1 MKSESYLRY
10 LLSDNI
16 SLRKYFRERNI
27 VSLKDV
33 KRSLLIRVRN
43 LGYFV
48 PDHYYRL
55 GSEVSFI
62 DIKELSEL
70 FTIGLPRLVDEYLE
84 IHDGKVYVK
93 GNMMNDWQ
101 LLLPLIPPLL
111 LTMIKIWKEY
121 GADMESI
128 VDFAYQRLLP
138 TVKYTAIPS
147 AYLPEM
153 TVLKEENH
161 GFDDLHIHLNGAVET
176 DLAWHDF
183 LRYPEV
189 VYKDIYRAYNN
200 DKVKEQFEQL
210 TDISDPIEFLQLFSI
225 AGRIREWLFAK
236 VMYGKGIYEINS
248 FEELLFKL
256 AEKTENHCEHP
267 FKPLMDESTSPL
279 ILESLL
285 YVKTLGYMAVHPQDY
300 IVAGVFHYYLL
311 ILGMCNKLLVQQVDT
326 FGFEQFQKYTSN
338 NFRQYSEK
346 TYPQRFLQ
354 LSGNDMGNIRH
365 IEGRFSPKN
374 TLKGNLDIINKIT
387 YGFNRLKHTQE
398 KTGMALTSM
407 SLVAHY
413 IKKYDSDDIDKW
425 KVRFESLRK
434 DAERTTDALIALM
447 NTHSKFS
454 SMLTGVDAAASEF
467 DTPPEVYATSF
478 RRLRKYGMRHF
489 TYHAGED
496 FFHILSGLRAIYEAI
511 EYLDLQTGDRIGHA
525 TAAGV
530 DVKLWKEHIGERLWM
545 RIEDYL
551 DDLVFAY
558 HLIATSE
565 GSNMKSILPQIA
577 LRIEEYAAKI
587 YPTTYTVNELID
599 AWLKRKDDPLIFSK
613 EKPNMIASV

>member
-1 MKSESYLRY
+1 
-10 LLSDNI
+10 
-16 SLRKYFRERNI
+16 
-27 VSLKDV
+27 
-33 KRSLLIRVRN
+33 
-43 LGYFV
+43 
-48 PDHYYRL
+48 
-55 GSEVSFI
+55 
-62 DIKELSEL
+62 
-70 FTIGLPRLVDEYLE
+70 
-84 IHDGKVYVK
+84 
-93 GNMMNDWQ
+93 
-101 LLLPLIPPLL
+101 
-111 LTMIKIWKEY
+111 
-121 GADMESI
+121 
-128 VDFAYQRLLP
+128 
-138 TVKYTAIPS
+138 
-147 AYLPEM
+147 
-153 TVLKEENH
+153 
-161 GFDDLHIHLNGAVET
+161 
-176 DLAWHDF
+176 
-183 LRYPEV
+183 
-189 VYKDIYRAYNN
+189 
-200 DKVKEQFEQL
+200 
-210 TDISDPIEFLQLFSI
+210 
-225 AGRIREWLFAK
+225 
-236 VMYGKGIYEINS
+236 
-248 FEELLFKL
+248 
-256 AEKTENHCEHP
+256 
-267 FKPLMDESTSPL
+267 
-279 ILESLL
+279 
-285 YVKTLGYMAVHPQDY
+285 
-300 IVAGVFHYYLL
+300 
-311 ILGMCNKLLVQQVDT
+311 
-326 FGFEQFQKYTSN
+326 
-338 NFRQYSEK
+338 
-346 TYPQRFLQ
+346 
-354 LSGNDMGNIRH
+354 
-365 IEGRFSPKN
+365 
-374 TLKGNLDIINKIT
+374 
-387 YGFNRLKHTQE
+387 
-398 KTGMALTSM
+398 M

-613 EKPNMIASV
+613 EKPNRSEQAWINYHSKDVRKKGKEIILVNPYDVFGEKELVCLQKLLLKVMHQKQIVIETLPTSNVIIGHHHTFSTHQLYNWYIWSKDGEKVPAIVVGTDDAGIFATNIYNEYCHIYCMLVFDKGLSPYEAMNYIERLVHNAKVYAFK